1 VTTAMYIAPP
11 FRATIAALE
20 EDLSTLFR
28 NL

>member
-1 VTTAMYIAPP
+1 MYIAPP